1 LAAAQNG
8 DVVEAFT
15 SATISDNA
23 AHTDT
28 ADFVLLP
35 DRPSY
40 WSPFDPDPA
49 NPYVS
54 VAGVAESDTTF
65 TGDSVEIRLA
75 GANEYLNNNA
85 EFARTV
91 LAGVIIDYVSIV
103 TPGIPGDFNMDTKVN
118 AADYVLWR
126 KNPAA
131 FLPADYNTWRANFG
145 VGGGSGSSVGTSQVP
160 EPGFC
165 AIAAVLAV
173 VFLGRRR
180 QLKMC

>member
-1 LAAAQNG
+1 
-8 DVVEAFT
+8 
-15 SATISDNA
+15 
-23 AHTDT
+23 
-28 ADFVLLP
+28 
-35 DRPSY
+35 
-40 WSPFDPDPA
+40 
-49 NPYVS
+49 

-91 LAGVIIDYVSIV
+91 LSGVIIDYVSIV
-103 TPGIPGDFNMDTKVN
+103 TPGTPGDFNTDGKVN

-126 KNPAA
+126 KNPTA

-145 VGGGSGSSVGTSQVP
+145 IGGGSGASVGTSQVP

-165 AIAAVLAV
+165 VIAAVLAV
-173 VFLGRRR
+173 VFLCPRR
-180 QLKMC
+180 QPKMC